1 VSSRGFLSRGS
12 PAWEGVRREDFA
24 ARGKKAS
31 AKGWFGVEGV
41 AAREVF
47 FLRQQIETVAA
58 I

>member
-1 VSSRGFLSRGS
+1 V
-12 PAWEGVRREDFA
+12 E
-24 ARGKKAS
+24 KKAN

>member
-1 VSSRGFLSRGS
+1 V
-12 PAWEGVRREDFA
+12 E
-24 ARGKKAS
+24 KKAS

-58 I
+58 IYVCKKNNENTRNQHD